1 MDKKY
6 ELIPSDKEGL
16 FRVKALGDFNDV
28 KKGDIGGY
36 VEGEKNLSQLGDCWI
51 YDDAVVM
58 GNAKVCYK
66 AKVCDN
72 ARVWGNAQI
81 WGSAVIYGNAYVFG
95 NARVLYEAK
104 ICDNAKVCGDAH
116 VYDNAKVC
124 GDAVV
129 RGNAVVCC
137 KTRVEDNAVVWNNAQ
152 IYGYAKV
159 CDNAQIYGNAYLHGN
174 AIVRGNAKVYGDTE
188 VSGNAQIWGNAE
200 VSGDADVSGD
210 AIISS
215 NKDYIVFK
223 NWWSSGRYFTW
234 TRSNNMWKVGCFYGT
249 GEELIAKAYKDSA
262 ESGTEYENIVRY
274 AEGENKHYT
283 QSLEKTWKPTQ
294 KQLDAIELAKTFVTD
309 DFGENPTLTD
319 TLNELLEQLKKL
331 TGEDI

>member
-1 MDKKY
+1 MDIEKKY

-16 FRVKALGDFNDV
+16 YRIKALRDFNDV

-51 YDDAVVM
+51 YD
-58 GNAKVCYK
+58 NAKVYDN
-66 AKVCDN
+66 AEVCDN
-72 ARVWGNAQI
+72 AQVCGKAK
-81 WGSAVIYGNAYVFG
+81 VYGNAYVFG

-104 ICDNAKVCGDAH
+104 IC
-116 VYDNAKVC
+116 
-124 GDAVV
+124 
-129 RGNAVVCC
+129 
-137 KTRVEDNAVVWNNAQ
+137 
-152 IYGYAKV
+152 
-159 CDNAQIYGNAYLHGN
+159 
-174 AIVRGNAKVYGDTE
+174 
-188 VSGNAQIWGNAE
+188 
-200 VSGDADVSGD
+200 GD

-215 NKDYIVFK
+215 DKDYIVFK

-249 GEELIAKAYKDSA
+249 GEELIAKAYKDSK
-262 ESGTEYENIVRY
+262 EKGREYENIVRY